1 MERGMHGR
9 LTIVN
14 DPLVYRLSI
23 VVANSNLLRL
33 NNEWAQGK
41 VYRNEKAIEFQ

>member
-1 MERGMHGR
+1 MEGGMHGR
-9 LTIVN
+9 LTVVN
-14 DPLVYRLSI
+14 DSFVYRLSVI
-23 VVANSNLLRL
+23 VANSNLLRL